1 MGKPRRRQ
9 IVLIINRPARV
20 WVVIHVNLCHIL
32 SHHFLAPCH
41 KKEKHYQIKTRLKE
55 TFPLQIDIFAQ
66 FKQWKGRGGSIFQKE
81 LAEEMTSGRVGNLRR
96 AGDAGLGREGSRKRT
111 LGTSFHL
118 QTLPICVTNNFS
130 PFFSKSWHDYQRV
143 TGLRMH
149 KFVNDLEMFNIKPG
163 KSYFGSY
170 FEKLSLSK

>member
-1 MGKPRRRQ
+1 MTYCSKVPCSVNFVVGLPLSSSHFNEGWKVKLWKGRTGKKVWIMHENCGPWLDANYQVSVFLKVWLARLRDVPFFVGKPHRRRQ

-66 FKQWKGRGGSIFQKE
+66 FKQWRGRGGSIFRKE
-81 LAEEMTSGRVGNLRR
+81 LAEEMTSE
-96 AGDAGLGREGSRKRT
+96 A
-111 LGTSFHL
+111 
-118 QTLPICVTNNFS
+118 
-130 PFFSKSWHDYQRV
+130 SW
-143 TGLRMH
+143 
-149 KFVNDLEMFNIKPG
+149 
-163 KSYFGSY
+163 
-170 FEKLSLSK
+170 